1 MHKFTLKIDRKP
13 KSVACQM
20 ENEENSMCICWYA
33 MNANVWY
40 TILNHTYQRLT
51 MDGLNSEYE

>member
-1 MHKFTLKIDRKP
+1 
-13 KSVACQM
+13 M
-20 ENEENSMCICWYA
+20 ENEENSMCIRWYA

-40 TILNHTYQRLT
+40 TILNHTYQGLT